1 MTSFLRPS
9 LLIYTIGLGSLF
21 LTDLLVSRFF
31 SHADIADW
39 ARLRSLVGIAAVVP
53 LIGLD
58 QVLVR
63 SPAASAQLLRL
74 LAVQVPLL
82 GLGVGF
88 VLEATGLVSHWWLGA
103 GLTIGSAASLVL
115 FQYFR
120 SHHRQVLS
128 QFAQQGWK
136 VAALALVAVMA
147 ATGLRGDLVLWGVG
161 LILVTDLLAAGA
173 VVALPPEKLHP
184 QVPARARAHYAIGSR
199 FMVTAMMLALSVY
212 AEQLVVNRLGSSE
225 EAALYFTSAT
235 YFLFTF
241 SFFNGYLAFLIG
253 PWVRDRHDRFIA
265 LVRARWWAILAGA
278 VCYALALNLVG
289 WALWQLLGPSI
300 GAVDRGLQLLFL
312 WAGFARTLYVLPSGY
327 LGVFGMPRQHDV
339 LILLQVLTLAPVIA
353 LFLALRADGVDLV
366 HSVAAASALNW
377 SLRTVAS
384 SSMTSVVV
392 RRRLGK
398 VS

>member
-1 MTSFLRPS
+1 MIRFLQPSF
-9 LLIYTIGLGSLF
+9 LIYTIGLGALF
-21 LTDLLVSRFF
+21 LTDLLVGRAF
-31 SHADIADW
+31 SHDDIADW
-39 ARLRSLVGIAAVVP
+39 ARLRSLVGIASVVP

-63 SPAASAQLLRL
+63 SPSCSAQLLRL

-82 GLGVGF
+82 GVIVGV
-88 VLEATGLVSHWWLGA
+88 VLQAAGLVSHWWLGA
-103 GLTIGSAASLVL
+103 GLAIGSAVSLVL

-120 SHHRQVLS
+120 SHHRLVLS

-136 VAALALVAVMA
+136 IAALALVAFMV
-147 ATGLRGDLVLWGVG
+147 ATGWRGDLVLWGIV
-161 LILVTDLLAAGA
+161 LILVVDFIMA
-173 VVALPPEKLHP
+173 VAVAVLPPKRLHP
-184 QVPARARAHYAIGSR
+184 QVPAPVWAHYAIGGR
-199 FMVTAMMLALSVY
+199 FMVTAMMLALSVH
-212 AEQLVVNRLGSSE
+212 AEQLVVNRMGSSA

-235 YFLFTF
+235 YFLFPL

-253 PWVRDRHDRFIA
+253 PWVRDRHDRFVA
-265 LVRARWWAILAGA
+265 LITARWWVILVCAAI
-278 VCYALALNLVG
+278 YAMTLNLVG
-289 WALWQLLGPSI
+289 WMVWQLVGPSV
-300 GAVDRGLQLLFL
+300 GAVDPGLQFLLL

-339 LILLQVLTLAPVIA
+339 LILFQVLTLAPVIG
-353 LFLALRADGVDLV
+353 LFLALRAGGVELV

-384 SSMTSVVV
+384 YSMTGAVA
-392 RRRLGK
+392 RRRLAD